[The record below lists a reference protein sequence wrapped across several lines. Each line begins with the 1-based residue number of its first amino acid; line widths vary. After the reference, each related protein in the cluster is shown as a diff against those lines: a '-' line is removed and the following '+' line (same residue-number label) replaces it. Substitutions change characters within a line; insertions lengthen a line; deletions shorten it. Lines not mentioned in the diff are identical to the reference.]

1 MATYNKK
8 EAQSK
13 IQKLG
18 ELMTAKKYDEA
29 WTSAGDLNAYLKA
42 NKDVM
47 TGSDYEA
54 INGVLKNYYNINSQL
69 EAVGK
74 RAYGMGQK
82 ALNTQL

>member
-1 MATYNKK
+1 MAYNKK

-13 IQKLG
+13 VQKLG
-18 ELMTAKKYDEA
+18 ELMTTKKYEEA
-29 WTSAGDLNAYLKA
+29 WTAAGSLNAYLKA

-54 INGVLKNYYNINSQL
+54 INGVLKNYYNINKQL
-69 EAVGK
+69 ETVGK

-82 ALNTQL
+82 ALNIQL